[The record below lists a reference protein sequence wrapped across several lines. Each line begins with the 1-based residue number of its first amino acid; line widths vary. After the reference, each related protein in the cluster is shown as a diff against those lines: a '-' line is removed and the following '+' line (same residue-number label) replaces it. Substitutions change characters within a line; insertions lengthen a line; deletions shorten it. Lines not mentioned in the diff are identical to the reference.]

1 MFTILKSKHE
11 REKENSSTLVHIMVG
26 SVLYIIMHII
36 IPSILS
42 VISMKTMSLKE
53 LYGKLKNITAS
64 TEASAGPLK

>member
-1 MFTILKSKHE
+1 
-11 REKENSSTLVHIMVG
+11 MVG
-26 SVLYIIMHII
+26 SVPYIIMHII